1 MKVFNYFIIAVLFC
15 VAASMTFAQSETET
29 KSETKSKFHSARAIV
44 PVERPSTQPQSFYV
58 NVSVDHKNHFYEE
71 GDKMTVT
78 VKSSKP
84 GYLYLFYKDASG
96 AVTVLFPNRFHS
108 NNYIEAKK
116 KITIPNVAMSFE
128 LQTTAP
134 FGTETLQAI
143 VSLQELDL
151 KSLDNPQGNN
161 LFKILDSQQV
171 DSLKNEFARSLEG
184 RRGMGIIPKDFDV
197 ADFTLEIKT
206 AKKGHVSKPEKR
218 RIFIGICVAKYIDS
232 PRIPALP
239 ACEKDIEE
247 MEKFFKANADNT
259 LILINEDVTK
269 EKIFDLF
276 YNYLPAHTN
285 PGDEIIIYWTGHG
298 ARCSDMSGDEEDGYD
313 ETLILYDSKAH
324 EPETQLI
331 DDDFGRWAQNL
342 SGRKVLFLMDTCH
355 SEGMANNAKG
365 LVANVNW
372 SPDYEWDFGLG
383 ECGLVKDLGQPN
395 LAVIASCSQDQVSLI
410 RKGEDMSV
418 MTWCMIECLKENP
431 PINQKQL
438 YEKIK
443 NPVSDYVK
451 EVYGIRQNVGIQDAF
466 ESPMILNP
474 QKLNPQK

>member
-1 MKVFNYFIIAVLFC
+1 
-15 VAASMTFAQSETET
+15 
-29 KSETKSKFHSARAIV
+29 
-44 PVERPSTQPQSFYV
+44 
-58 NVSVDHKNHFYEE
+58 
-71 GDKMTVT
+71 
-78 VKSSKP
+78 
-84 GYLYLFYKDASG
+84 
-96 AVTVLFPNRFHS
+96 
-108 NNYIEAKK
+108 
-116 KITIPNVAMSFE
+116 
-128 LQTTAP
+128 
-134 FGTETLQAI
+134 
-143 VSLQELDL
+143 
-151 KSLDNPQGNN
+151 
-161 LFKILDSQQV
+161 
-171 DSLKNEFARSLEG
+171 
-184 RRGMGIIPKDFDV
+184 
-197 ADFTLEIKT
+197 
-206 AKKGHVSKPEKR
+206 
-218 RIFIGICVAKYIDS
+218 KYIDS

-474 QKLNPQK
+474 QKLNPQKLNPQKLNPQK